1 MAKTITV
8 TIIGLDRTG
17 SSVALALRRC
27 NRNDRAAQHFE
38 VNGADPRPGILE
50 IAKRAKICD
59 RLERNPAAAA
69 GGRDIVV
76 LALPLPEQ
84 RRAWQGLAE
93 TLQPGAVVL
102 DMAQLKAPA
111 ARLAQDY
118 LPAEAHL
125 VQVTPIVNARYLFDG
140 LDDAEHAAEDLFDD
154 SNMLLMPTAN
164 CSRAAIELAGDFSTL
179 LGATPHFM
187 DPLEHDSLIAAT
199 VDLPALL
206 GVASFHSLSL
216 SPGWNDLQRMTN
228 PPFGRLTHQ
237 LYDRH
242 PDDLRDQWLHNRE
255 PLLRWLD
262 TLLATLQQ
270 ARTALADE
278 DRDALE
284 ALLTRAEEEYS
295 AWINRR
301 SSNRWDADE
310 RQSSLP
316 SPSSMLMSGLMGDFL
331 SKRMRGDNHSEDER

>member
-1 MAKTITV
+1 MTKTITV
-8 TIIGLDRTG
+8 TIIGLERTG

-27 NRNDRAAQHFE
+27 NQRDRAAQRFTTR
-38 VNGADPRPGILE
+38 GADPRPGILE
-50 IAKRAKICD
+50 DARKAKICD
-59 RLERNPAAAA
+59 RFERSPAAAA
-69 GGRDIVV
+69 RDSDVVV
-76 LALPLPEQ
+76 LALPLPDQ
-84 RRAWQGLAE
+84 RAVWQGLAE
-93 TLQPGAVVL
+93 SLQPGAVVL

-111 ARLAQDY
+111 LDLAREF

-125 VQVTPIVNARYLFDG
+125 VQATAVVNARYLFDG
-140 LDDAEHAAEDLFDD
+140 RDDAAHAAEDLFDEG
-154 SNMLLMPTAN
+154 SILLMPAAD
-164 CSRAAIELAGDFSTL
+164 CSRAAIELASDFSTL

-206 GVASFHSLSL
+206 GVASFHSLSR

-237 LYDRH
+237 LFDRH

-262 TLLATLQQ
+262 GLLGTLQQ
-270 ARTALADE
+270 ARQALADE

-284 ALLTRAEEEYS
+284 ALLTGAEEEYS

-301 SSNRWDADE
+301 SNNRWDADE
-310 RQSSLP
+310 RGSGMP
-316 SPSSMLMSGLMGDFL
+316 APSSMLMSGLLGDFL
-331 SKRMRGDNHSEDER
+331 SRRMRGDNHNEDER

>member
-27 NRNDRAAQHFE
+27 NRSKRAPQHFE
-38 VNGADPRPGILE
+38 VRGADPRPGILE
-50 IAKRAKICD
+50 SAKRAGICD
-59 RLERNPAAAA
+59 RIERNLAGAARD
-69 GGRDIVV
+69 RDIVV

-84 RRAWQGLAE
+84 GQAWQALTGN
-93 TLQPGAVVL
+93 LQPGAVVL

-111 ARLAQDY
+111 ARLAQEH
-118 LPAEAHL
+118 LPDDAHL
-125 VQVTPIVNARYLFDG
+125 VQVTPVVNARYLFDG
-140 LDDAEHAAEDLFDD
+140 VDDADHAAEDLFDD
-154 SNMLLMPTAN
+154 GNMLLMPAPD
-164 CSRAAIELAGDFSTL
+164 CSRAAVELASDFSAL

-187 DPLEHDSLIAAT
+187 DALEHDILSAAT

-206 GVASFHSLSL
+206 GVASFHCLSH
-216 SPGWNDLQRMTN
+216 SPGWNDLQRLTN

-237 LYDRH
+237 LFDRH

-262 TLLATLQQ
+262 DLLVTLQQ
-270 ARTALADE
+270 ARRALADG

-284 ALLTRAEEEYS
+284 ALLTGAEEEYS

-301 SSNRWDADE
+301 SNNRWDADE
-310 RQSSLP
+310 RKSDLP

-331 SKRMRGDNHSEDER
+331 SRRMRGSDNEEER